1 VNILHVI
8 PDLAPAMGGPVTTVL
23 AEAEGQA
30 ALNQQVS
37 VIATDYGLESKSSL
51 DGVTI
56 KLFACQFPPWRWSVE
71 LGRFLREKVPNCDI
85 VHLHTLWLYPTWV
98 ASRACLA
105 AGKPYVVTLHG
116 MLSTWSL
123 SQKAWKK
130 IPYLHW
136 VEGKTMRDAAAIHGT
151 TKGELD
157 DSRAERWNPS
167 VFVLPL
173 GLPRS
178 AYADLPGQSCFAD
191 RFPTLENRRIILF
204 LGRLH
209 PVKQPE
215 VVIRAFHQAFQ
226 GISDACLVMAG
237 LGTSA
242 YLRSLQRLV
251 EALGIGSRVLFTG
264 MLRGRAVQ
272 EAYRAASL
280 FVLPSLHENFG
291 VAAAEAMAAEC
302 PVVVSDRVKLAPEIQ
317 KAEAGFVTAP
327 TVEATAEAM
336 DILLRDQPL
345 RISMGRNGRRLV
357 LEQFTA
363 EKVARDLLKVYEDII
378 MGCRR
383 SPLWQI

>member
-1 VNILHVI
+1 MNILHVI